1 MFLWSLIYFMQWM
14 LALSGGAITNSEG
27 GLNLFGVPGRVPR
40 KFVFEALA
48 QNSSIINDNYN
59 V

>member
-1 MFLWSLIYFMQWM
+1 MQWM